1 MLVKGR
7 DSPILLFTW
16 VVSNTVYGFGCHY
29 IKLHKTIKEREEG
42 YEDGEWSGG
51 EDVRYRVRHNI

>member
-1 MLVKGR
+1 M
-7 DSPILLFTW
+7 
-16 VVSNTVYGFGCHY
+16 YGFGCHS
-29 IKLHKTIKEREEG
+29 IKLHITIKKREEG